1 MRQAFTRLM
10 PWRPEQLFQIVCDV
24 RRYPD
29 FIPYLGAMRVRDEQT
44 PEPGVST
51 FKAEA
56 SIGYSI
62 FRERFGTAVRS
73 DRNAWSIEANLLSGP
88 FNRLVNRW
96 TFIPQ
101 EQGTLVDFFIDME
114 LRPKLLKAVVDANA
128 ERVTD
133 KIVRSCEARARQLYG
148 ASAAA

>member
-10 PWRPEQLFQIVCDV
+10 PWRPEQLFHIVADV

-29 FIPYLGAMRVRDEQT
+29 FIPYLGAMRVWDEQT
-44 PEPGVST
+44 PEPGLGT

-56 SIGYSI
+56 SIGYGL
-62 FRERFGTAVRS
+62 FRERFGTAVRA
-73 DRNAWSIEANLLSGP
+73 DTRDWSVEASLLSGP
-88 FNRLVNRW
+88 FNRLLNRW
-96 TFIPQ
+96 KFAPQ
-101 EQGTLVDFFIDME
+101 EHGTVVDFYIDME

-133 KIVRSCEARARQLYG
+133 KIVRSFEARARQLYG